1 MEREKPGS
9 SEAFIAKLIEQLGR
23 CEKLLN
29 VVKEVQDMAFR
40 VFGKTMTSD
49 AENKRKQATKEFTSS
64 TNVSP
69 LGRFLFSRWLGQT
82 SRDLNPS

>member
-1 MEREKPGS
+1 MQFKGS
-9 SEAFIAKLIEQLGR
+9 
-23 CEKLLN
+23 